1 MKKRVG
7 LFLFSLALTAFA
19 LVPGGTPAEATR
31 CIKPDCFASPGCCQ
45 PQECADW
52 CATYGGGGAPGCS
65 GNGLGGCCYC
75 GPAEG

>member
-7 LFLFSLALTAFA
+7 FFLFSLALAAYA
-19 LVPGGTPAEATR
+19 LVPGSSPAEGVR
-31 CIKPDCFASPGCCQ
+31 CVKPDCFASPGCCKA
-45 PQECADW
+45 QECAEW
-52 CATYGGGGAPGCS
+52 CATFGGGGAPGCD